1 MKKLVI
7 TKEELLNIQFKF
19 PLLDFTDKMID
30 DLIKVKLKDAGFS
43 LIKKIR
49 RYEQFETLSI
59 IFEQDE

>member
-30 DLIKVKLKDAGFS
+30 DLIKVKLKDDGFS